1 MSVALSIPSSGP
13 IFDGHFPGRPILPGV
28 AALGMIASTLGGGRP
43 LSSVRSVRF
52 RDPLGPGTMLDLDA
66 VAVDEHAV
74 RFEARA
80 TGRLVVNGRLAF
92 EAPASPAP
100 ARFAVAA
107 RQARD
112 VPPLDRLLLHR
123 GPARLVR
130 AVAGEAE
137 DGATCVARI
146 PEGSGLAA
154 GNAAPALAAI
164 EAAAQTA
171 AVWEALRRLRQ
182 GDEEGIRL
190 GYLVALRDVELH
202 AATVPVEVDLF
213 ATVRLEAAVPPLA
226 HYAVEVVTEG
236 ELVVSGT
243 IGTWLVA

>member
-1 MSVALSIPSSGP
+1 MSITLSIPSSGP

-28 AALGMIASTLGGGRP
+28 AALGMIASAVGGGRT
-43 LSSVRSVRF
+43 LSGVRSVRF
-52 RDPLGPGTMLDLDA
+52 RDPLGPGTTLDLDA
-66 VAVDEHAV
+66 VARDEDSL
-74 RFEARA
+74 RFDARA
-80 TGRLVVNGRLAF
+80 SGRLVVNGRLAF
-92 EAPASPAP
+92 GALPQAP
-100 ARFAVAA
+100 ARFTVAA
-107 RQARD
+107 RQVRG

-123 GPARLVR
+123 GPARLVH
-130 AVAGEAE
+130 AVAGEAD
-137 DGATCVARI
+137 DGATCIARI
-146 PEGSGLAA
+146 PAGSGLAA
-154 GNAAPALAAI
+154 GNDAPAIVAI

-182 GDEEGIRL
+182 GEEEGIRL
-190 GYLVALRDVELH
+190 GYLVALRDVEIH

-226 HYAVEVVTEG
+226 HYTVEVVTEG

>member
-1 MSVALSIPSSGP
+1 MSVALAIPSSGP
-13 IFDGHFPGRPILPGV
+13 VFDGHFPGRPILPGV

-43 LSSVRSVRF
+43 LSGVRSVRF
-52 RDPLGPGTMLDLDA
+52 RDPLGPGMTLDLDA
-66 VAVDEHAV
+66 VALDEHAV
-74 RFEARA
+74 RFDARA
-80 TGRLVVNGRLAF
+80 SGRLVLNGRLAF
-92 EAPASPAP
+92 EAPSAAP
-100 ARFAVAA
+100 ARFTVAT
-107 RQARD
+107 RQARG
-112 VPPLDRLLLHR
+112 VPPLERLLLHR

-146 PEGSGLAA
+146 PAGSGLAA

-182 GDEEGIRL
+182 GEDEGIRL
-190 GYLVALRDVELH
+190 GYLVALRDIELH

-226 HYAVEVVTEG
+226 HYAIEVVTEG
-236 ELVVSGT
+236 ELVASGT
-243 IGTWLVA
+243 IGTWIVE